1 MGSVFELFPKNHH
14 HQKSPLFSLP
24 LLSWLLPATTTPEW
38 VVSTASLTV
47 AISAKITLD
56 LLMLI
61 TIAKANVDF
70 ALSAMLPKLLS
81 LDAVTA
87 KMELRSALR
96 LATWERNIVEL

>member
-1 MGSVFELFPKNHH
+1 M
-14 HQKSPLFSLP
+14 
-24 LLSWLLPATTTPEW
+24 
-38 VVSTASLTV
+38 STASPTV

-70 ALSAMLPKLLS
+70 ALSAMPPPKLLS
-81 LDAVTA
+81 PDADTA

-96 LATWERNIVEL
+96 LATWERNIVELVLRLVACNWNKKKLNWLKPCFICFVQQLHIV